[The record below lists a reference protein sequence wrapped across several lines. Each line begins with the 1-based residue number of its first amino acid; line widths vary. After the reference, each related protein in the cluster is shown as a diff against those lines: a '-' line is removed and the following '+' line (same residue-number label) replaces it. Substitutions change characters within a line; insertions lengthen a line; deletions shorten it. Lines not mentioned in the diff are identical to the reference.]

1 MQITTLSRT
10 TLTCLFSPTR
20 LYEKC
25 LEKREG
31 GSETWTRAVLKGGRR
46 GEGAGG
52 EGWGRGPTGMFDQ
65 VLIYLRFEAPGVILR
80 RCENVFI
87 AWGKKALQILAVQY
101 IFDMKAGRIAASRGT
116 RSRMGP
122 AGGVGDGDG
131 YGCWDKSRPL
141 SAATSTTCRHGIPAV
156 FLIS

>member
-1 MQITTLSRT
+1 MG
-10 TLTCLFSPTR
+10 
-20 LYEKC
+20 EG
-25 LEKREG
+25 REG
-31 GSETWTRAVLKGGRR
+31 G
-46 GEGAGG
+46 
-52 EGWGRGPTGMFDQ
+52 GRGPTGMFDQ

-101 IFDMKAGRIAASRGT
+101 IFGMKAGRIAASRGT
-116 RSRMGP
+116 QSRMGP
-122 AGGVGDGDG
+122 AGGVGYGDGYG

-156 FLIS
+156 FLISRFTRYHTAAAFQRECYKERI

>member
-1 MQITTLSRT
+1 
-10 TLTCLFSPTR
+10 
-20 LYEKC
+20 
-25 LEKREG
+25 
-31 GSETWTRAVLKGGRR
+31 
-46 GEGAGG
+46 
-52 EGWGRGPTGMFDQ
+52 MFDQ

-116 RSRMGP
+116 QSRMGP
-122 AGGVGDGDG
+122 AGGVGDGDGDG

-141 SAATSTTCRHGIPAV
+141 SAATSTTCRV
-156 FLIS
+156 FNILIYSVSHCGGVSTGMPQRKNIGLRTHAGVDV